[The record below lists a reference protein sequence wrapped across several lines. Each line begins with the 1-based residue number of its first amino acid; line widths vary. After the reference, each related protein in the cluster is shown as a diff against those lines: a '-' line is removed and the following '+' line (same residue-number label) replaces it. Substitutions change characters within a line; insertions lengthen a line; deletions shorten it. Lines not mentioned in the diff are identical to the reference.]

1 MGPFNKMFCLFW
13 VVFVVK
19 PNIQKVEVVCL
30 YQSLIILILIY
41 VHNVKERVA
50 VLEKNELQIMN
61 SKTLHII
68 FQIRVGTK
76 SITLQSLYMQ
86 RNGVNNVEYLTTNT
100 FTHLECTYHLYDS
113 FSFIST
119 TSASIM
125 LFYIQLLISLSER

>member
-68 FQIRVGTK
+68 YIA
-76 SITLQSLYMQ
+76 
-86 RNGVNNVEYLTTNT
+86 
-100 FTHLECTYHLYDS
+100 
-113 FSFIST
+113 ISG
-119 TSASIM
+119 
-125 LFYIQLLISLSER
+125 LLSQD